1 MLIQEKPAKAGF
13 SLSRTSSLS
22 FTSFSIPRTIR
33 AISISKSLFYILAV
47 VGMQALQQGIYPLA
61 HRKIG
66 EEYLF
71 VLAHLMKDIYPSF
84 IW

>member
-1 MLIQEKPAKAGF
+1 
-13 SLSRTSSLS
+13 
-22 FTSFSIPRTIR
+22 
-33 AISISKSLFYILAV
+33 
-47 VGMQALQQGIYPLA
+47 MQALQQGIYPLA